1 MLLHLNKLRIFFSLS
16 LSLSLYHSVSLSLY
30 LSLSLSLS
38 FSPFHWV
45 AGHLFVPV
53 ASWCHCLL
61 SSRQLGPA
69 SLVIATWWSLVVGIP
84 EVTNSVT
91 LLYMKFGIRNPEFGI
106 CYSFSN
112 HGNYLV
118 FVSEYLFSYSS
129 TSKLRLV
136 RLPTDVVGKVRCS
149 AFHTYRY
156 VIKSFKSFYASWI
169 LDCTRMRVAQ
179 YHLTLIKEINTNK

>member
-1 MLLHLNKLRIFFSLS
+1 MQIFWADVCFPYLICWYSSFVRIPNSEFMLIFSLS
-16 LSLSLYHSVSLSLY
+16 YFYNCTKNSKSVS
-30 LSLSLSLS
+30 
-38 FSPFHWV
+38 
-45 AGHLFVPV
+45 
-53 ASWCHCLL
+53 CLDFFY
-61 SSRQLGPA
+61 Q
-69 SLVIATWWSLVVGIP
+69 

-91 LLYMKFGIRNPEFGI
+91 SLYMKFGIRNPEFGI

-149 AFHTYRY
+149 AFHTCIY

-179 YHLTLIKEINTNK
+179 YHLTLIK